1 MEMSNINELLAA
13 TEKELKKNPDSWEAW
28 AAKADILCALGMYQ
42 KAIECC
48 NRSLELNQNNALTY
62 LTRCMALRKIGL
74 KDEANASLEK
84 ARELGYK
91 D

>member
-42 KAIECC
+42 KAIE
-48 NRSLELNQNNALTY
+48 
-62 LTRCMALRKIGL
+62 
-74 KDEANASLEK
+74 
-84 ARELGYK
+84 
-91 D
+91 